1 MGATQATM
9 GDTRPHAAV
18 VLEHVVVHRHGRID
32 EHIAVA
38 RDLVVWHHLCGVVR
52 VPADHRCFSTDLASV
67 PWFWRWVVGRVGVHL
82 RAAVVHD
89 WLIHQGGHG
98 GGVSRADADRVFA
111 GLLQR
116 DGVDPVTRWLMV
128 AAVGVATAI
137 AGGHR
142 PWMRPWVPF
151 TMVAVVVA
159 GVLTVLS
166 AGPWWPP
173 VVAVPAAGL
182 GATWHPI
189 RREGMVALVATAL
202 LWPATLAVLMTGAA
216 LSATRCIIRR
226 VSRADRR

>member
-9 GDTRPHAAV
+9 GDTRPHAVV

-52 VPADHRCFSTDLASV
+52 VPANHRCFSTDLASV

-116 DGVDPVTRWLMV
+116 DGVDPVTRWLMA
-128 AAVGVATAI
+128 AAVGVATAV

-142 PWMRPWVPF
+142 PWMRLWVPF
-151 TMVAVVVA
+151 TMVAVVVS
-159 GVLTVLS
+159 GVVTVLS

-173 VVAVPAAGL
+173 VVVVPAAVL

-202 LWPATLAVLMTGAA
+202 LWPATLAVLITGAA
-216 LSATRCIIRR
+216 LSATRYIIRR

>member
-1 MGATQATM
+1 MGATQATI
-9 GDTRPHAAV
+9 GDTRSHAAV

-52 VPADHRCFSTDLASV
+52 VPANHRCFSTDLASV

-111 GLLQR
+111 DLLQR
-116 DGVDPVTRWLMV
+116 DGVDPVTRWLMA
-128 AAVGVATAI
+128 AAVGVATAV

-142 PWMRPWVPF
+142 PWMRLWVPF
-151 TMVAVVVA
+151 TMVAVVVS
-159 GVLTVLS
+159 GVVTVLS
-166 AGPWWPP
+166 AGLWWPP
-173 VVAVPAAGL
+173 VVAVPAAVL

-202 LWPATLAVLMTGAA
+202 LWPATLAVLITGAA
-216 LSATRCIIRR
+216 LSATRYIIRR